1 MALSGGIEM
10 KYLAKWVGKWIADV
24 ESLLAEK
31 SIIINFL
38 SAEFATNNYDTATNT
53 KNF

>member
-1 MALSGGIEM
+1 M

-38 SAEFATNNYDTATNT
+38 SAEVATNNYDTATNT